1 MGNIGAG
8 EILFIA
14 IFALLIFGPKKLP
27 EISRQL
33 GRAMAQFRRATNE
46 FRQELEIVAEP
57 PKPDVKPAPERRPGP
72 RG

>member
-1 MGNIGAG
+1 M
-8 EILFIA
+8 LFIA

-27 EISRQL
+27 EIARQI

-57 PKPDVKPAPERRPGP
+57 PTPEVKPAPERRPGP